1 MLEKVQGQAQ
11 VEREWEFLQG
21 KLHAERRGLLGFFV
35 NEMELT
41 PQEAQVKIAAPLPDA
56 RSAMLATGPATDI
69 RWRDLVQ
76 LVYSGQGQEA
86 KRRWENLLQITE
98 DEFLCG
104 DRAASILEASGEAP
118 AERARFLTIRQRL
131 YGEWRPAPGTEEILV
146 DQIAQFQTLFERW
159 IRVHVEKMSAGDPFE
174 PAVGTDRGRQAS
186 CFYAT
191 VGGLEAM
198 QEALAMADRLQK
210 AMLRTI
216 RALKDLRKSS
226 QQVVIQSAGQVNL
239 GSQQVNV
246 SGS

>member
-1 MLEKVQGQAQ
+1 MLERIHANSRGDT
-11 VEREWEFLQG
+11 EWDFLQG
-21 KLHAERRGLLGFFV
+21 KLHAEKRGILGFFV
-35 NEMELT
+35 KDMELT
-41 PQEAQVKIAAPLPDA
+41 PEEAQAKISAPLA
-56 RSAMLATGPATDI
+56 ETRCAMLASGPATEV

-76 LVYSGQGQEA
+76 LVYSGQGEEA
-86 KRRWENLLQITE
+86 KRRWQHLLQITE
-98 DEFLCG
+98 DEFICG
-104 DRAASILEASGEAP
+104 DKAASILEATGEAP
-118 AERARFLTIRQRL
+118 AERARFLTIRRRL
-131 YGEWRPAPGTEEILV
+131 IDEWNPSPGTEEILV

-174 PAVGTDRGRQAS
+174 AQVGTDRGRHLGQ
-186 CFYAT
+186 FYAT

-198 QEALAMADRLQK
+198 QEALNMADRLQK

-239 GSQQVNV
+239 GSQQVNL